1 MFFRKSSFALKTLSL
16 ALLAGLPTGAV
27 SQATNAWVTQC
38 TSSSLAS
45 PYECVAQHQVRTEG
59 NQVVFQISI
68 VTREG
73 RGGARLELIGPL
85 GFYIP
90 GGVQLSNDD
99 AVLFDLP
106 VLRCASNGCYLEAEI
121 DTDDMEALVLS
132 SELTLDFLTNPEN
145 AASVSVPVAGLAD
158 SLSLIAE

>member
-1 MFFRKSSFALKTLSL
+1 MKEFKKIGKTLMYGFAISGV
-16 ALLAGLPTGAV
+16 AGSVYA
-27 SQATNAWVTQC
+27 QNTNVWATQC

-45 PYECVAQHQVRTEG
+45 PYECVAQHQIKTEG

-73 RGGARLELIGPL
+73 RDGARLELIGPL

-90 GGVQLSNDD
+90 GGVQMSNDD
-99 AVLFDLP
+99 AVLFDLS
-106 VLRCASNGCYLEAEI
+106 VLRCATNGCYLEVEI

-132 SELTLDFLTNPEN
+132 SDLTLDFLTNPEN
-145 AASVSVPVAGLAD
+145 AASVAVPVTGLAD
-158 SLSLIAE
+158 SLALITQ